1 MKKLVFSLLLL
12 AILLP
17 ATAQESGIRF
27 STAAWTKQV
36 ALAKK
41 EKKKI
46 FIVFFTEW
54 CGPCLNMALTVF
66 PLPQVGEMY
75 NKNFVCLKIDAEKGE
90 GRELAKNTAYIPIR
104 VIFFVNP

>member
-27 STAAWTKQV
+27 FHGSWDEAV

-46 FIVFFTEW
+46 FIDFFTEW

-75 NKNFVCLKIDAEKGE
+75 NKNFVCLKIDAEKVKDGNW
-90 GRELAKNTAYIPIR
+90 RKNTAYIPIR
-104 VIFFVNP
+104 VIFS